1 MNTPRRNPQTRLPA
15 SWKNGARCFALV
27 LAFAAAGA
35 APARAAEI
43 VPNVGMTKPVNGGG
57 DATIYGGLAVR
68 GSLAPMLDSEIGVA
82 YRSESRFNDQLRV
95 RMWPVTASLYLRP
108 VPALYAGAGVGWYH
122 TTFDYASGVP
132 LADETHQDFG
142 VHVGGGFQVPLGA
155 NAAVDLNGRYV
166 MLRDQD
172 SHLVP
177 EKFNPDFW
185 TTSIGLA
192 FKL

>member
-1 MNTPRRNPQTRLPA
+1 
-15 SWKNGARCFALV
+15 
-27 LAFAAAGA
+27 
-35 APARAAEI
+35 
-43 VPNVGMTKPVNGGG
+43 
-57 DATIYGGLAVR
+57 
-68 GSLAPMLDSEIGVA
+68 
-82 YRSESRFNDQLRV
+82 
-95 RMWPVTASLYLRP
+95 MWPVTASLYLRP

-155 NAAVDLNGRYV
+155 GAAVDLNGRYV